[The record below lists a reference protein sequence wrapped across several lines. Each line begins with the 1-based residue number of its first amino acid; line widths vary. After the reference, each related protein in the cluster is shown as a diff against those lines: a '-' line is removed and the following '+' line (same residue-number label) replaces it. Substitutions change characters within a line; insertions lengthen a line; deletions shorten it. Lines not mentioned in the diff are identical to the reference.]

1 MFISNRVY
9 FSMKAQGWLIN
20 LFKSYFFLMQSC
32 FKQSSYSFY
41 CNTVS
46 STVLG
51 CSKLIKIMLCFVW
64 FVFLF
69 VCFLQL
75 KFSSSWSLFQV
86 QIFNRHKKAEAVP
99 LKSNCSDSSGTDL
112 SDLGFTNFLLS
123 WQSFDNVSCN
133 CSFLKDFSVHGAL
146 WNAGFVIII
155 IIIIM

>member
-1 MFISNRVY
+1 
-9 FSMKAQGWLIN
+9 
-20 LFKSYFFLMQSC
+20 MQSC

-51 CSKLIKIMLCFVW
+51 CSKLIKVMLCLVGLVFY
-64 FVFLF
+64 FLF
-69 VCFLQL
+69 FIFLQL

-112 SDLGFTNFLLS
+112 SDLGY
-123 WQSFDNVSCN
+123 
-133 CSFLKDFSVHGAL
+133 
-146 WNAGFVIII
+146 
-155 IIIIM
+155 